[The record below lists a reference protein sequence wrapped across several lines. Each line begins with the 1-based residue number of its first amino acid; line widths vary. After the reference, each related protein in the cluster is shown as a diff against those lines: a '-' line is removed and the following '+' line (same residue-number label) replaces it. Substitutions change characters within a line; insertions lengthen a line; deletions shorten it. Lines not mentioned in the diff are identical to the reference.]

1 MTNARKPGRPRVHS
15 NGLSAAVADGYMA
28 GETISRICEK
38 HNISRSTVYTLL
50 RRHGITPERRAV
62 VERDEVSDVLYDI
75 TVEQELIVDQMAAE
89 ADRLRSVLDRG
100 D

>member
-1 MTNARKPGRPRVHS
+1 VTNARKPGRPRRHADSV
-15 NGLSAAVADGYMA
+15 SASVADEYMA
-28 GETISRICEK
+28 GETITRICEK

-50 RRHGITPERRAV
+50 RRHGITPERRTV
-62 VERDEVSDVLYDI
+62 IERDEVAEVLYDI
-75 TVEQELIVDQMAAE
+75 TAEQELIVDQMTAE